1 MAGQPLSCPATALPL
16 PRAAPPLPRLPCCCT
31 PARALGEFVE
41 KERVDDRSHRQGRRS
56 RIDCVG
62 LQVSHSVVVLV
73 LHPGW
78 ICLDETT
85 SRPPRAND
93 SATESNPNM
102 EMHAKKRAERRE
114 RDHAV
119 ARVVIL

>member
-73 LHPGW
+73 LHWVDLFG
-78 ICLDETT
+78 
-85 SRPPRAND
+85 
-93 SATESNPNM
+93 
-102 EMHAKKRAERRE
+102 
-114 RDHAV
+114 
-119 ARVVIL
+119 